1 MKNKYSVTKQDVL
14 GLKMPKDIEKK
25 LYLYLLP
32 LFKGDASYTA
42 ELTAE
47 VVSKVDELTEE
58 NVKDYLLESLVGS
71 QPAEKKEMK
80 KEVKKEVKKVVEV
93 AQKEISEGHP
103 VETSEVPERQ
113 ENEQELAELRKTAEY
128 KDNCADSVAIYNSS
142 TKEMRFHKFKG
153 PISSMNKGMLAMQVK
168 SVRKK
173 LLPEEV
179 IVNDNV

>member
-71 QPAEKKEMK
+71 QPAEK